1 LPEGDSLSRFRLR
14 RALDELSSKEGRG
27 TELISLYV
35 PPGRQISDVMNNLRQ
50 EYGTAS
56 NIKSSTT
63 RKHVLDAIVRVTQRL
78 KLFKEP
84 PPKGLVIFCGAIPRG
99 PPGSEVMEMYTLVP
113 PNIIS
118 TYLYRC
124 DNRFHTEILEDMLH
138 AEDSYGII
146 LIDTSGATFAVL
158 RGKRLDVVRQITSG
172 IPGKHRAGGQSAR
185 RFERLR
191 ESGVNEFFGRASEH
205 ADKIFLQL
213 DNLRGILI
221 GGPGPTKYD
230 FQDKNKIHYTLKE
243 KILETVDTAYIEEQ
257 GVKEIVERSSEIIRN
272 VRYVEEK
279 RLVQSFLYEIGHD
292 TGLAIY
298 GHDEVARALRES
310 LVKTL
315 LLSEGVDAKRV
326 ELSCSSCGKHDVR
339 TLRSAEML
347 KLEENLSKEM
357 CSKCGNTTLSIV
369 EQIDLLDLL
378 ADLAEEKGAT
388 VEVISTET
396 EEGSMLLKSFGG
408 VAAILRFSPK

>member
-1 LPEGDSLSRFRLR
+1 MR

-63 RKHVLDAIVRVTQRL
+63 RKHVLDAITRTTQRL

-99 PPGSEVMEMYTLVP
+99 PPGSEVMELYTLTP
-113 PNIIS
+113 PEPIS

-158 RGKRLDVVRQITSG
+158 RGKRLDVVREITSG

-191 ESGVNEFFGRASEH
+191 ESGVNEFFGRASGH

-230 FQDKNKIHYTLKE
+230 FQDRNRMHYTLKE
-243 KILETVDTAYIEEQ
+243 KILETIDTAYIEEQ

-279 RLVQSFLYEIGHD
+279 KLVQAFLYEIGHD

-298 GHDEVARALRES
+298 GHDEVMRSLREG

-326 ELSCSSCGKHDVR
+326 EFSCSSCGNHDVR
-339 TLRSAEML
+339 TLRGAEML
-347 KLEENLSKEM
+347 KLQEDLSKEV
-357 CSKCGNTTLSIV
+357 CPKCGNTTLSIV
-369 EQIDLLDLL
+369 ESVALLDLL
-378 ADLAEEKGAT
+378 ADLAEEKGVT

-396 EEGSMLLKSFGG
+396 EEGSMLLRSFGG
-408 VAAILRFSPK
+408 VAAILRFAPK